1 MTMSEET
8 KPKSKLEII
17 GEHVGA
23 LATKSVGLVVSL
35 ATLYVLW
42 DLHEKLSVIAT
53 QLLANIGCQ

>member
-1 MTMSEET
+1 MTEEA

-42 DLHEKLSVIAT
+42 DLHQKLSDIVK
-53 QLLANIGCQ
+53 QLVANTGCQ